1 MDRRDVATGV
11 SGPRAALDAAGIDL
25 GYRGERLGLPED
37 GVGSITGFGRRL
49 GALMIDWLASALVAL
64 LLFPQFVYGSE
75 QSGFATLGVF
85 FVMKSIFTLLGGA
98 SFGQRLLGIRV
109 ISLDKGYVNLWRAPV
124 RTALICLLVPA
135 VIWDRDGRGLQDR
148 LTNTVVVRS
157 R

>member
-1 MDRRDVATGV
+1 MDRRDVATWV

-49 GALMIDWLASALVAL
+49 GALFIDWLASALVAK
-64 LLFPQFVYGSE
+64 LLFPQFEYGSE

-85 FVMKSIFTLLGGA
+85 FVMKAVFTLFGGS

-109 ISLDKGYVNLWRAPV
+109 ISLDKGYVNVWRSLL
-124 RTALICLLVPA
+124 RTLLICLLVPA

-148 LTNTVVVRS
+148 LTNTVVVRA